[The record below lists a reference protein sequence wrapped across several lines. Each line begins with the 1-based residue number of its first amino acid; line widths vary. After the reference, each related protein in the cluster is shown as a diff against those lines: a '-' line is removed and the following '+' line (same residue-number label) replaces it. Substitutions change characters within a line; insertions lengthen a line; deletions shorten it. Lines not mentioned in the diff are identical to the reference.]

1 MGKYSLMTHSQ
12 LWTKEEDAIDMCKI
26 NQKRSQKMQLKTFF
40 SLVTYFNLPKLH
52 CFVLGYQGM
61 GRINQK

>member
-1 MGKYSLMTHSQ
+1 MAK
-12 LWTKEEDAIDMCKI
+12 DAVE
-26 NQKRSQKMQLKTFF
+26 NFF
-40 SLVTYFNLPKLH
+40 FLVTYFNLPKLH